1 MHKPK
6 DDTYIQMDERIRNVL
21 TTLNRYR
28 AADLENVRI
37 ESIMTQLEQVADA
50 LQERESFTHAQL
62 RDFDFS
68 LIEGLPFEDDENL
81 ARELYSIRNF
91 IEHLPTML

>member
-1 MHKPK
+1 MAKPK
-6 DDTYIQMDERIRNVL
+6 DDAYRQMDERIRNVL

-28 AADLENVRI
+28 AQNLEDRRI
-37 ESIMTQLEQVADA
+37 ESIMTQLEDVAHA
-50 LQERESFTHAQL
+50 LTERESFTHTQL

-68 LIEGLPFEDDENL
+68 LIEGLPFEDDANL

-91 IEHLPTML
+91 IEHLPTNL